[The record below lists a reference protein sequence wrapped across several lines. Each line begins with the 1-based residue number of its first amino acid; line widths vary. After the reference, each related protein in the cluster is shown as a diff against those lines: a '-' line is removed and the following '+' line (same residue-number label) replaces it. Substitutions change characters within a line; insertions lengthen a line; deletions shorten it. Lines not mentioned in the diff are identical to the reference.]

1 MALRYDC
8 AVIGGGIVG
17 LATARA
23 IVKRHA
29 AARLLLLEKE
39 PEAGLHQTG
48 HNSGV
53 IHSGI
58 YYRPGSRKAVTCRK
72 GYELLLD
79 FCNHHGLDHKIC
91 GKIIVATM
99 EKELPFLQEL
109 YRRGEANG
117 LGGLRMLS
125 AGEIGEIEPNI
136 AGIAGIH
143 VPQTGIVNFRTVA
156 REMAWEIMELG
167 GDIRYR
173 EQVVDL
179 RQRQDGVEIVT
190 GNTRHLAGRVINCG
204 GLQSD
209 RLAALDGGQP
219 PWRIIPFRGE
229 YYKLRPERRDL
240 VRGLVYPVPDPA
252 FPFLGVHFTRMID
265 GEVEAGPNAVLA
277 WKREGYRK
285 RDFCAGDLMDTL
297 RWPGFRKLA
306 RRYWRAGWAE
316 MERSWSKKRFV
327 TALQRLL
334 PVLQESDLLPGGAGV
349 RAQACDSHGNLV
361 DDFLFLNDRRVLH
374 VGNAPSPAATAAL
387 AIGEHICD
395 LAMP

>member
-1 MALRYDC
+1 MAARYDC

-23 IVKRHA
+23 LIQRHPA
-29 AARLLLLEKE
+29 SRLLLLEKE

-58 YYRPGSRKAVTCRK
+58 YYRPGSRKAVTCRR
-72 GYELLLD
+72 GYELLLA
-79 FCNHHGLDHKIC
+79 FCRQHGLPHEIC
-91 GKIIVATM
+91 GKIIVAT
-99 EKELPFLQEL
+99 EQRELPFLQEL
-109 YRRGEANG
+109 YRRGGANG
-117 LGGLRMLS
+117 LTGLRML
-125 AGEIGEIEPNI
+125 AAAEIRAMEPHI

-143 VPQTGIVNFRTVA
+143 VPQTGIINFRVVA
-156 REMAWEIMELG
+156 REIARQIMARG
-167 GDIRYR
+167 GDIRYG

-179 RQRQDGVEIVT
+179 RQGRDGVDIVT
-190 GNTRHLAGRVINCG
+190 AKATHAAARVINCT
-204 GLQSD
+204 GLHSD
-209 RLAALDGGQP
+209 RLARLAGGRP

-229 YYKLRPERRDL
+229 YYKLRPERREL

-285 RDFCAGDLMDTL
+285 TDFSARDLMDTL
-297 RWPGFRKLA
+297 AWPGFRKLA

-316 MERSWSKKRFV
+316 MERSFCKRNFV
-327 TALQRLL
+327 SALRRLL
-334 PVLQESDLLPGGAGV
+334 PELREDDLLPGGAGV
-349 RAQACDSHGNLV
+349 RAQACDADGNLV

-387 AIGEHICD
+387 AIGEHICGM
-395 LAMP
+395 AFQ